1 MFAGLDQRGE
11 DRREPVALLS
21 RNVHLAHGGSTQ
33 DENQGEIRH
42 QRKLPGLQVSTIDKE
57 P

>member
-42 QRKLPGLQVSTIDKE
+42 QRKFPGLQVSTIDKE